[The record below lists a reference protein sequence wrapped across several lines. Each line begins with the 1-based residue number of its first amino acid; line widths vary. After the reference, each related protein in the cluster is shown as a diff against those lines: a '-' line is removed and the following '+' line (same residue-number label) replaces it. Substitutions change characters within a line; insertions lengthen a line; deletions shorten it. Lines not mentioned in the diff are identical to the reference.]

1 MSFAEDVKGEENI
14 FPADDDLDAS
24 LTETG
29 TAHGEEEARDG
40 PFSRTAPAGSLG
52 DTTSP
57 KKGKPLS
64 KTMGADPETLSRL
77 KQMQL
82 EEDDDDMGQTA
93 PVGKGRLCTAVLF
106 VYRLSPPP
114 STMVCRIIFSKGAVS
129 RLGDFSEKHA
139 AKSKGGDAMYSDEE
153 DGIGMTKEELQSK
166 AASRC
171 VGVRVWARVLSLF
184 VLARVLTKRGMQA
197 RTRCVCCETSSQART
212 HSHTCP
218 RQGG

>member
-1 MSFAEDVKGEENI
+1 M
-14 FPADDDLDAS
+14 
-24 LTETG
+24 
-29 TAHGEEEARDG
+29 
-40 PFSRTAPAGSLG
+40 G

-93 PVGKGRLCTAVLF
+93 PVGKGRLRPAVFF

-114 STMVCRIIFSKGAVS
+114 SNLWCRIIFRKGVVS
-129 RLGDFSEKHA
+129 RWGDFSGTHA
-139 AKSKGGDAMYSDEE
+139 PKGKGGDAMYSDEE

-171 VGVRVWARVLSLF
+171 VGVRVWARV
-184 VLARVLTKRGMQA
+184 
-197 RTRCVCCETSSQART
+197 
-212 HSHTCP
+212 
-218 RQGG
+218 